1 MPNYKKCLWFL
12 IPKNTQVY
20 NLLKKLQ
27 SCDFT
32 DKSDTI
38 TFEPITFEPHIT
50 IEYNMTNE
58 YECITRWRKI
68 IENGINIHLKT
79 DINEGSDGEFYNLE
93 LNVSV
98 VNNSGENVIQ
108 TGYAPHVSFA
118 YKNKPF
124 TVKDKMIARK
134 IIDDFQLNDYSIKPV
149 LATQYCDSKEM
160 PWFGN
165 IV

>member
-1 MPNYKKCLWFL
+1 MPNFKKCLWFL
-12 IPKNTQVY
+12 IPKDTQVY
-20 NLLKKLQ
+20 NLIKKLQ
-27 SCDFT
+27 AQYFT
-32 DKSDTI
+32 DTSDI
-38 TFEPITFEPHIT
+38 TSTFEPHIT

-58 YECITRWRKI
+58 YECVTRWRKI

-79 DINEGSDGEFYNLE
+79 DINEGGRGDFYSLE

-98 VNNSGENVIQ
+98 VNNSRENVIQ
-108 TGYAPHVSFA
+108 TGYTPHVSFA

-124 TVKDKMIARK
+124 TLKDKMIARK
-134 IIDDFQLNDYSIKPV
+134 IINNFQLNDNSIKPV